1 MKVLLLRSLITVARH
16 AHAHDLWLEK
26 EGGSFGVYCGHK
38 HSRHQ
43 GANSTN
49 LELELPEGC

>member
-49 LELELPEGC
+49 LELELPEG